1 VVVLSVPEEVVGLVA
16 WMVVTDPE
24 AVTEVAELQSF
35 VGAVEAKAV
44 SAAAAVAAQ
53 IAHTLLASPTA
64 GT

>member
-44 SAAAAVAAQ
+44 SAAAAAH